1 MRRNEEEESVA
12 EEHENFIERNT
23 LKGRIHLVITRWKEH
38 NFKCKERRQSGHIF
52 RQHGLMLFRASLFHA
67 MIRGATAGE
76 PMCHQ

>member
-38 NFKCKERRQSGHIF
+38 NLKCKERRQLEWTYFQAAWSDAVPCFPVSCHDK
-52 RQHGLMLFRASLFHA
+52 RSHGW
-67 MIRGATAGE
+67 
-76 PMCHQ
+76 